1 MLYLCH
7 DKLKSNQIKS
17 NLNHTA
23 SYPSV
28 PDGRPTVTR
37 QSPDGEPT
45 KIQQSTDNDSKVE
58 HYHNDTISRLE
69 NKKQQIG

>member
-45 KIQQSTDNDSKVE
+45 KIQQSTDND
-58 HYHNDTISRLE
+58 
-69 NKKQQIG
+69 